1 MMIIHGKKI
10 SKDKR
15 GFIDRVVRDTRRLQI
30 LFQSDAE
37 KSW

>member
-1 MMIIHGKKI
+1 MMSVHCEKI
-10 SKDKR
+10 SKDKH
-15 GFIDRVVRDTRRLQI
+15 GFIDRVGRDTRRLQI